1 MKQKKSSTV
10 SAKQAIEALTA
21 VGYSTRP
28 LDQDHRIRPTERA
41 NYQKNPGIDL
51 SNSGKSINLYFN
63 GSADEGRAPQV
74 FVPAKGMLSIGQAE
88 TLEKQAK
95 IKFNDFKQR

>member
-10 SAKQAIEALTA
+10 SAKQAIAALTT

-28 LDQDHRIRPTERA
+28 LEDNHRIRPTERT
-41 NYQKNPGIDL
+41 NYSKNPGIEL
-51 SNSGKSINLYFN
+51 SNTGKSINLFFN

-74 FVPAKGMLSIGQAE
+74 FVPAKGMLSINQAE

-95 IKFNDFKQR
+95 IKFDDFKQ